1 MPKTALKFAT
11 TRSGAKNGKSIVS
24 RPKTAYKRKI
34 TPKTSKKTV
43 PLEEVEAKIFHQWL
57 WVHQI
62 PHTHI
67 ANESNSG
74 KRDAAIR
81 ARKMK
86 EMGVARGVWDY
97 EVYIPVYDC
106 DNDLAEYQLLKI
118 EMKRQRGGGSTVSPE
133 QKAWG
138 SVYNLAGIPHKIC
151 YGAQEAIDFVK
162 EYWTEPEADS
172 PF

>member
-1 MPKTALKFAT
+1 MASKKTAVKSVV
-11 TRSGAKNGKSIVS
+11 TRSRTKDGKTIVS
-24 RPKTAYKRKI
+24 RRKTPRKAKI
-34 TPKTSKKTV
+34 V
-43 PLEEVEAKIFHQWL
+43 PIEDVECEIFHRWLEENG
-57 WVHQI
+57 I

-67 ANESNSG
+67 PNESRSS

-81 ARKMK
+81 ARKLQK
-86 EMGVARGVWDY
+86 MGVKRGVWDY
-97 EVYIPVYDC
+97 EVYVPIYDC
-106 DNDLAEYQLLKI
+106 DKDLAEYQLLKI

-133 QKAWG
+133 QKDWG
-138 SVYNLAGIPHKIC
+138 IVYNLAGIPHKIC

>member
-1 MPKTALKFAT
+1 MPQTALKRSR
-11 TRSGAKNGKSIVS
+11 TRSGAKDGKTIVS
-24 RPKTAYKRKI
+24 RRKTPRKAKI
-34 TPKTSKKTV
+34 V

-106 DNDLAEYQLLKI
+106 DKDLAEYQLLKI

-138 SVYNLAGIPHKIC
+138 SIYNMAGIPHKIC

-162 EYWTEPEADS
+162 EYYKETEES
-172 PF
+172 PL